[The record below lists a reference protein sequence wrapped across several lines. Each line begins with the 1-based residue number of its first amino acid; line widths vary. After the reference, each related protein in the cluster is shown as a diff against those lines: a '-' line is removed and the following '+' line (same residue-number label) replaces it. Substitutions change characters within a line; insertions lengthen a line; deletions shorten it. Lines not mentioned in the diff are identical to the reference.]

1 LGQYGKYGQLVI
13 APRHILKRAAASAV
27 ALICTTTFA
36 AATCRLALVLAIDV
50 SNSVDATEDIL
61 QRNGLA
67 NALIAPEVQQA
78 MFASDF
84 DVALAVFEW
93 SGRHHQQLL
102 FDWTLIDGSARLL
115 AASNKV
121 RNSIRGQTDFPT
133 ALGHALDFAVDL
145 HERAPSCLARTIDVA
160 GDGKNNDGYEP
171 SQAYAQRNFDGIT
184 VNGLV
189 IRVIDLGVD
198 TGVLPYYKSQVIRG
212 PGAFTEVA
220 DRFEDYERA
229 MRRKLERELAPA
241 MIGALSPTSGGRG

>member
-13 APRHILKRAAASAV
+13 TSSHILKGAAASAM
-27 ALICTTTFA
+27 ALFCMTTFA

-67 NALIAPEVQQA
+67 NALIAPEVQHA

-84 DVALAVFEW
+84 DVALAAFEW

-102 FDWTLIDGSARLL
+102 FDWTVIDGPARLL

-145 HERAPSCLARTIDVA
+145 HERA

-241 MIGALSPTSGGRG
+241 MIGALSPTSGGNG